1 MKKKK
6 PYNVKI
12 PGDTEDSIVI
22 LEERN
27 FYGTYRVLTSQ
38 LTLEYKEVGEEQEP
52 QSEIKKESSPKKRK
66 SKNIKKE

>member
-27 FYGTYRVLTSQ
+27 FYGTYRVLTSE
-38 LTLEYKEVGEEQEP
+38 LTLEYKEVGEEQEL
-52 QSEIKKESSPKKRK
+52 QSEIKKESSTKKHK
-66 SKNIKKE
+66 VKILKKE